1 MGKPTGFMEYS
12 REIPADREP
21 LERLKDWNEFHLH
34 LAE

>member
-1 MGKPTGFMEYS
+1 MEYS